1 MNFESLVKSITEIFS
16 EEPDKPFKND
26 NVSTVF
32 RHSNNNK
39 WFALLMKIPKNRLG
53 EYSDKIVDI
62 VNIKSDPIMLGSL
75 LEEKG
80 FYPAYHM
87 NKEHWITICLDG
99 SVDDEKILSLIDI
112 SYDLTVK

>member
-1 MNFESLVKSITEIFS
+1 MNFESLVKSITGIFS

-62 VNIKSDPIMLGSL
+62 VNIKS
-75 LEEKG
+75 
-80 FYPAYHM
+80 AYHM

>member
-1 MNFESLVKSITEIFS
+1 
-16 EEPDKPFKND
+16 
-26 NVSTVF
+26 
-32 RHSNNNK
+32 
-39 WFALLMKIPKNRLG
+39 MKIPRNRLG
-53 EYSDKIVDI
+53 EYSDRIVDI
-62 VNIKSDPIMLGSL
+62 VNIKCDPIMLGSL

>member
-1 MNFESLVKSITEIFS
+1 MVCF
-16 EEPDKPFKND
+16 
-26 NVSTVF
+26 
-32 RHSNNNK
+32 
-39 WFALLMKIPKNRLG
+39 KIPKNRLG
-53 EYSDKIVDI
+53 EYSDRIVDI
-62 VNIKSDPIMLGSL
+62 VNIKCDPIMLGSL

>member
-1 MNFESLVKSITEIFS
+1 
-16 EEPDKPFKND
+16 
-26 NVSTVF
+26 
-32 RHSNNNK
+32 
-39 WFALLMKIPKNRLG
+39 MKIPKNRLG

-62 VNIKSDPIMLGSL
+62 VNVKCDPIMLGSL

>member
-1 MNFESLVKSITEIFS
+1 
-16 EEPDKPFKND
+16 
-26 NVSTVF
+26 
-32 RHSNNNK
+32 
-39 WFALLMKIPKNRLG
+39 MKIPKNRLG
-53 EYSDKIVDI
+53 EYSDRIVDI
-62 VNIKSDPIMLGSL
+62 VNIKCDPIMLGSL

>member
-1 MNFESLVKSITEIFS
+1 MT
-16 EEPDKPFKND
+16 
-26 NVSTVF
+26 
-32 RHSNNNK
+32 
-39 WFALLMKIPKNRLG
+39 IPKNRLG

-62 VNIKSDPIMLGSL
+62 VNVKYDPIMLGSL

>member
-1 MNFESLVKSITEIFS
+1 
-16 EEPDKPFKND
+16 
-26 NVSTVF
+26 
-32 RHSNNNK
+32 
-39 WFALLMKIPKNRLG
+39 MKIPKTRLG
-53 EYSDKIVDI
+53 EYSDRIVDI
-62 VNIKSDPIMLGSL
+62 VNIKCDPIMLGSL

>member
-1 MNFESLVKSITEIFS
+1 
-16 EEPDKPFKND
+16 
-26 NVSTVF
+26 
-32 RHSNNNK
+32 
-39 WFALLMKIPKNRLG
+39 
-53 EYSDKIVDI
+53 
-62 VNIKSDPIMLGSL
+62 MLGSL
-75 LEEKG
+75 LEEKS

>member
-16 EEPDKPFKND
+16 EEPDNPFKND

-62 VNIKSDPIMLGSL
+62 VNVKCDPIMLGSL

>member
-1 MNFESLVKSITEIFS
+1 
-16 EEPDKPFKND
+16 
-26 NVSTVF
+26 
-32 RHSNNNK
+32 
-39 WFALLMKIPKNRLG
+39 
-53 EYSDKIVDI
+53 
-62 VNIKSDPIMLGSL
+62 MLGSL

-87 NKEHWITICLDG
+87 NKEHWITIFLDG

>member
-1 MNFESLVKSITEIFS
+1 MNMNFESLVKSITEIFS

-53 EYSDKIVDI
+53 EYSDRIVDI
-62 VNIKSDPIMLGSL
+62 VNIKCDPIMLGSL

-87 NKEHWITICLDG
+87 NK
-99 SVDDEKILSLIDI
+99 
-112 SYDLTVK
+112 